1 MSFVRWGFPCSAARG
16 PTSPSKEDDLAV
28 AIARPVGER
37 RYGGGMSYAGE
48 SSIEAR
54 VRAVTADF
62 GRRQTRLFITF
73 ALIEGPVLLLLAVA
87 IYGFEL
93 IDPEVGIWF
102 IVAVA
107 VVGGFLM
114 SALLMR
120 LMQARVRAIAQ
131 AKGENPLF

>member
-1 MSFVRWGFPCSAARG
+1 MSH
-16 PTSPSKEDDLAV
+16 
-28 AIARPVGER
+28 
-37 RYGGGMSYAGE
+37 AGE
-48 SSIEAR
+48 SSIDAR
-54 VRAVTADF
+54 VRAVEKEYMS
-62 GRRQTRLFITF
+62 RQTRLFITF

-93 IDPEVGIWF
+93 IDPEIGIWF

-114 SALLMR
+114 SMLLMR
-120 LMQARVRAIAQ
+120 LIQGRVRAVAQ

>member
-1 MSFVRWGFPCSAARG
+1 
-16 PTSPSKEDDLAV
+16 
-28 AIARPVGER
+28 
-37 RYGGGMSYAGE
+37 MSYAGE
-48 SSIEAR
+48 SSIDAR
-54 VRAVTADF
+54 VRAVEKEYMS
-62 GRRQTRLFITF
+62 RQTRLFITF

-93 IDPEVGIWF
+93 IDPEIGIWF

-114 SALLMR
+114 SMLLMR
-120 LMQARVRAIAQ
+120 LIQGRVRAVAQ

>member
-1 MSFVRWGFPCSAARG
+1 MSH
-16 PTSPSKEDDLAV
+16 
-28 AIARPVGER
+28 
-37 RYGGGMSYAGE
+37 AGE
-48 SSIEAR
+48 SSIDAR
-54 VRAVTADF
+54 VRAVE
-62 GRRQTRLFITF
+62 REYMSRQTRLFVRF

-93 IDPEVGIWF
+93 IDPEIGIWF

-114 SALLMR
+114 SMLLMR
-120 LMQARVRAIAQ
+120 LIQARVRAVAH

>member
-1 MSFVRWGFPCSAARG
+1 MSH
-16 PTSPSKEDDLAV
+16 
-28 AIARPVGER
+28 
-37 RYGGGMSYAGE
+37 AGE
-48 SSIEAR
+48 SSIDAR
-54 VRAVTADF
+54 VRAVEKEYMS
-62 GRRQTRLFITF
+62 RQTRLFITF

-93 IDPEVGIWF
+93 IDPEIGIWF

-114 SALLMR
+114 SMLLMR
-120 LMQARVRAIAQ
+120 LMQGRVRAVAQ

>member
-1 MSFVRWGFPCSAARG
+1 MTSGLPQDDGRVNAA
-16 PTSPSKEDDLAV
+16 TV
-28 AIARPVGER
+28 
-37 RYGGGMSYAGE
+37 GGMSYAGE

-54 VRAVTADF
+54 VRAVNADF

-87 IYGFEL
+87 IYGFEV
-93 IDPEVGIWF
+93 IDPEIGIWF

-107 VVGGFLM
+107 VVGGFLL
-114 SALLMR
+114 SALLVR
-120 LMQARVRAIAQ
+120 LMQARVRAVAQ

>member
-1 MSFVRWGFPCSAARG
+1 
-16 PTSPSKEDDLAV
+16 
-28 AIARPVGER
+28 
-37 RYGGGMSYAGE
+37 MSYADE

-54 VRAVTADF
+54 VRAVDADF
-62 GRRQTRLFITF
+62 GRRQTRLFVTF

-93 IDPEVGIWF
+93 IDPEIGIWL

-107 VVGGFLM
+107 LVGGFVM
-114 SALLMR
+114 SALIVR
-120 LMQARVRAIAQ
+120 LAQARVRAVAQ